1 MSTFDSE
8 PIETG
13 IVEAF
18 AYHTN
23 ASKNATPDGFDQ
35 STTAQQPGQANQSS
49 EALRAAESYIRA
61 GWWTFPGKRSNHD
74 ERDKHP
80 ITGWSWT
87 KRHLSLAEAPQY
99 FDKDQHNVLVAL
111 GENSRNLTDIDL
123 DWPEAAAAAE
133 VVFEDL
139 PSFRTQRQTP

>member
-1 MSTFDSE
+1 MSIGAANIIQFPFDGDR
-8 PIETG
+8 IDTG
-13 IVEAF
+13 IEEAF
-18 AYHTN
+18 ADRANT
-23 ASKNATPDGFDQ
+23 SKDATH
-35 STTAQQPGQANQSS
+35 AAYQPGLDADRTNQRS
-49 EALRAAESYIRA
+49 EALKAAENYIRA

-133 VVFEDL
+133 VVF
-139 PSFRTQRQTP
+139 